1 MQKTE
6 AEIISEINIVPIK
19 PKFGH
24 VAFASFILFES
35 LYISSVAVYTRPYGG
50 IRLVYPRKKNL
61 DVCHPIK
68 HELGVLIEEAITNEM
83 QRYELI

>member
-1 MQKTE
+1 ME
-6 AEIISEINIVPIK
+6 APIVSEINLVPIK
-19 PKFGH
+19 PKYGH
-24 VAFASFILFES
+24 IAFASFVLFDA
-35 LYISSVAVYTRPYGG
+35 LYVSSVAVYTRPHGG

-68 HELGVLIEEAITNEM
+68 HELGLMIEEAITDEM

>member
-1 MQKTE
+1 ME
-6 AEIISEINIVPIK
+6 ASIVSEISLVPIK
-19 PKFGH
+19 PKYGH
-24 VAFASFILFES
+24 IAFASFVLFDA
-35 LYISSVAVYTRPYGG
+35 LYVSSVAVYTRPHGG

-68 HELGVLIEEAITNEM
+68 NELGLMIEEAITDEM

>member
-1 MQKTE
+1 METP
-6 AEIISEINIVPIK
+6 IVSEISLVPIK
-19 PKFGH
+19 PKYGH
-24 VAFASFILFES
+24 IAFASFVLFDA
-35 LYISSVAVYTRPYGG
+35 LYISSVAVYTRPHGG

-68 HELGVLIEEAITNEM
+68 HELGMMIEEAVMDEM